1 MESKTIRYGVTAFTA
16 LLLAFGGSASS
27 QAQPAHDPGVR
38 DDVAPGAGETY
49 PELLKDPSS
58 PLNNLFASGQAAF
71 VDPEKVDDG
80 LGPRMN
86 LDSCGGCHSQPAV
99 GGSSPRPNPQI
110 AFLTKLDPNTNKL
123 PSFIIDTENEPKPAR
138 EARFKQIRD
147 PSNGGPVGPD
157 GGVHDLFT
165 IAGMLP
171 DAKDCKLDQPNFEEE
186 LRHDN
191 VIFRIPT
198 PVFGAGLIEQIP
210 DTAII
215 ENINKDGDQ
224 KKALGISRKVNLVMS
239 GGTITAQNT
248 KIEQPKPNKNGNDGT
263 IARFGWKAQ
272 NKSLVLFSGEAYNV
286 EMGISNELF
295 QTEREE
301 ASNCQFKSTPND
313 TTDPSHITE
322 KETNPNPDPDKRLK
336 LLSDMEKFASFMR
349 LLAPPEPSPNVRGAS
364 PESIAKGK
372 RLFSSQVGEGVGC
385 ALCHTPTLHTVK
397 FVDTQLC
404 KKSAIPQLC
413 DKDVNLFSDLALHHM
428 GAKLDDG
435 IEQGQAARDEFR
447 TAPLWGLGKRIWFL
461 HDGRT
466 RDLVKAIEEH
476 HSLSTINFRCRLLS
490 FFGLSQLCGPEDG
503 TIVSEANAV
512 VDNYNKLPDTDPN
525 SPSKQD
531 LLNFLRSL

>member
-1 MESKTIRYGVTAFTA
+1 MESRTIRYGVTGFAA

-27 QAQPAHDPGVR
+27 RAQQPAHDPGVR
-38 DDVAPGAGETY
+38 GGDAGAGDKF
-49 PELLKDPSS
+49 PGLSDP
-58 PLNNLFASGQAAF
+58 LQKLFDAGRDEFMKQ
-71 VDPEKVDDG
+71 DKVKDDG

-86 LDSCGGCHSQPAV
+86 MDSCLSCHFNPGP
-99 GGSSPRPNPQI
+99 GGSSQKDNPQ
-110 AFLTKLDPNTNKL
+110 FSLLKGLDPNTNKL
-123 PSFIIDTENEPKPAR
+123 PYFIMEHGPTR

-147 PSNGGPVGPD
+147 PSTGGPVGPD

-165 IAGMLP
+165 IAGMQ
-171 DAKDCKLDQPNFEEE
+171 DAKGCKLEQPDFEEE
-186 LRHDN
+186 RRHDN

-215 ENINKDGDQ
+215 ANIDKDADQ
-224 KKALGISRKVNLVMS
+224 KNALGISRKVNVVLS

-272 NKSLVLFSGEAYNV
+272 NKSLLIFSGEAYNV

-301 ASNCQFKSTPND
+301 DRNCQFKPTPND
-313 TTDPSHITE
+313 ATDPSHITE
-322 KETNPNPDPDKRLK
+322 TDPVKRLDI
-336 LLSDMEKFASFMR
+336 LSDIEKFASFMR
-349 LLAPPEPSPNVRGAS
+349 LLAPPLPSSDAPGGS
-364 PESIAKGK
+364 DSIAKGK
-372 RLFSSQVGEGVGC
+372 TLFSEVGC
-385 ALCHTPTLHTVK
+385 ALCHTPTLHTAK
-397 FVDTQLC
+397 FADPQLC
-404 KKSAIPQLC
+404 EKSAIPQLC

-447 TAPLWGLGKRIWFL
+447 TAPLWGLGKRIFFL

-466 RDLVKAIEEH
+466 SDLVQAIEEH
-476 HSLSTINFRCRLLS
+476 RSVSTISFRCLLLS
-490 FFGLSQLCGPEDG
+490 FFGVSRLCGPEDG
-503 TIVSEANAV
+503 TIASEANAV
-512 VDNYNKLPDTDPN
+512 VDQYNKLPDTDPS